1 MGQIYEIKE
10 QELEEKRVKARERK
24 AKGRANQTPKKRDE
38 ERAKSRKAVATKR
51 EGAFSEE
58 KSKMRAKAHTSMRKK
73 RYSTNMLKP
82 GSGTGRE
89 EPTEERTRWKK
100 GQDWRGDWIS

>member
-10 QELEEKRVKARERK
+10 QELEEIRVKARERK
-24 AKGRANQTPKKRDE
+24 AKSRANQTPKKRDE

-73 RYSTNMLKP
+73 
-82 GSGTGRE
+82 GTVQ
-89 EPTEERTRWKK
+89 TC
-100 GQDWRGDWIS
+100 